1 MNTINKRN
9 FAFSLR
15 RLVSRVPSATF
26 FLAMIFFA
34 LIFFELFNYSTTQ
47 YALNDL
53 LGGLTFLFLPWST
66 ILALAFCGIDLAGI
80 ARLLS
85 PNPGKTESRETWFL
99 FGAWLIAATMNAILT
114 WWGVT
119 MAMSNHVLDSIHVMD
134 PAVLMR
140 VMPIFVAVI
149 VWLIRIL
156 IIGSISYT
164 VDRIMGKG
172 TAQNIPAVSVNHNT
186 VSGNIHP
193 QPQKVPAGFHPIPA
207 PSKPE
212 PVYAPV
218 AVSSMQST
226 TNPTAHNLPNPR
238 M

>member
-1 MNTINKRN
+1 MNTTNKRN

-15 RLVSRVPSATF
+15 RLVNRVPSATF

-53 LGGLTFLFLPWST
+53 LGGLDFLFLPWAT
-66 ILALAFCGIDLAGI
+66 ILALAFCVIDFAGI

-85 PNPGKTESRETWFL
+85 PNQTRTEPKETWYL
-99 FGAWLIAATMNAILT
+99 FGAWIIAATMNAILT
-114 WWGVT
+114 WWGVA
-119 MAMSNHVLDSIHVMD
+119 MAMSNHVLDSIQVMD
-134 PAVLMR
+134 PVVLMR
-140 VMPIFVAVI
+140 VVPIFVAVM

-156 IIGSISYT
+156 IIGSISYA

-186 VSGNIHP
+186 VSGNFHP
-193 QPQKVPAGFHPIPA
+193 QPQKVPAGFQPIPA
-207 PSKPE
+207 APKSE
-212 PVYAPV
+212 PVYTPV
-218 AVSSMQST
+218 SLASVQQNSNSYTHM
-226 TNPTAHNLPNPR
+226 
-238 M
+238 